1 MIAVDNT
8 LLTLLLHPSARPP
21 QDPSTVLP
29 VSDLRDRIDLLIETL
44 DKERDQIIIP
54 APVLS
59 EFLILAGKDG
69 PKYLDEINRK
79 GIFRIEAFDTR
90 AAVELAAVELTIKR
104 TKADKR
110 DGAQG
115 TWAKVKFDR
124 QIVTIAKVNRAT
136 KIYSDDEG
144 VEKFA
149 KRCGIPVVKTW
160 EMPLPHVGQPNMFD
174 IIKELEQA
182 TSSPV
187 QLPSSLLVESESHN
201 EEAPTILGI
210 KKAPTIEPKR
220 LALRRLPTISES
232 SAASSV
238 SPEEGSRRAG
248 SETGEE

>member
-8 LLTLLLHPSARPP
+8 LLTLMLHPSAKPP
-21 QDPSTVLP
+21 QDPSTGLP

-44 DKERDQIIIP
+44 DKNRDQIIIP
-54 APVLS
+54 TPVIS
-59 EFLILAGKDG
+59 EFLILAEKDG
-69 PKYLDEINRK
+69 PKYLAEINRK

-104 TKADKR
+104 SKADKR

-160 EMPLPHVGQPNMFD
+160 EMPLPHVAQPSMLDF
-174 IIKELEQA
+174 LEEQEHA

-187 QLPSSLLVESESHN
+187 ELPAGQLVEKGNGN
-201 EEAPTILGI
+201 EEEKTNGTEEA
-210 KKAPTIEPKR
+210 IEPDFKR
-220 LALRRLPTISES
+220 VPTISES
-232 SAASSV
+232 SEAASL
-238 SPEEGSRRAG
+238 SPEKGSRAG
-248 SETGEE
+248 SETREE

>member
-21 QDPSTVLP
+21 QDPSTGLP

-44 DKERDQIIIP
+44 DRDRDQIIIP

-69 PKYLDEINRK
+69 PKYLNEINRK
-79 GIFRIEAFDTR
+79 GIFRVEAFDTR
-90 AAVELAAVELTIKR
+90 AAVELAAIELTIKR

-160 EMPLPHVGQPNMFD
+160 EMPLPHIAQPGFD
-174 IIKELEQA
+174 FLKELEQA

-187 QLPSSLLVESESHN
+187 QLPPSQLVESERHN
-201 EEAPTILGI
+201 EEASTILGL
-210 KKAPTIEPKR
+210 KKAPTIEPNR
-220 LALRRLPTISES
+220 LALRGLPAISES

-238 SPEEGSRRAG
+238 SPEKGSGATG
-248 SETGEE
+248 SEAGEE

>member
-8 LLTLLLHPSARPP
+8 LLTLLLHPLARPP
-21 QDPSTVLP
+21 QDPSTGLP
-29 VSDLRDRIDLLIETL
+29 VSDLRDRIDLLIGDL
-44 DKERDQIIIP
+44 DRDRDQIIIP

-69 PKYLDEINRK
+69 PKYLAEINRK

-104 TKADKR
+104 TKGEKR

-115 TWAKVKFDR
+115 TWAKIKFDR

-160 EMPLPHVGQPNMFD
+160 EMPLPHVGQNKFD
-174 IIKELEQA
+174 FLKELEQA
-182 TSSPV
+182 TSSPIE
-187 QLPSSLLVESESHN
+187 LPAGQPVEKGNGN
-201 EEAPTILGI
+201 EEEAINGTEETTEPTF
-210 KKAPTIEPKR
+210 KR
-220 LALRRLPTISES
+220 LSTISKS
-232 SAASSV
+232 SEAASL
-238 SPEEGSRRAG
+238 SPEKGSRAG
-248 SETGEE
+248 SETGEG